1 VTLLASPPLEKPD
14 FSDVMSGVLAGRHLD
29 SVAMFDAVGA
39 LIDGRWTPAQGGGF
53 LAALAGKGEATCEL
67 VGAARAL
74 RRRARAVAHGL
85 PVVIDVCGTGGDRS
99 GTINVSTC
107 AAFVVAACGV
117 PVAKHGNRAAS
128 SRCGSA
134 DVLEFLDVPI
144 DATPEQACASLRR
157 DNFAFLFA
165 QSYHPAMKSVANLRR
180 ELGVRTIF
188 NVVGPLANPASA
200 NRQVIGVA
208 RAEHVDIVGEAM
220 RVLGTEAAAVVHS
233 HSGLDEV
240 AGDGPTYVFRFYD
253 GEVSRYEIDP
263 VEFGVRAAN
272 ATLAGGDAAANAGAL
287 VAILEGECSP
297 RADVVALNAGLALE
311 VAGRVENLRDGFEL
325 ARSALRSGAA
335 RNVLERARV
344 PHSA

>member
-1 VTLLASPPLEKPD
+1 VTLLASPPTASPA
-14 FSDVMSGVLAGRHLD
+14 FSDVMSGLLAGRHLD
-29 SVAMFDAVGA
+29 SVAMSDAVGA

-74 RRRARAVAHGL
+74 RRRARVVAHEL

-107 AAFVVAACGV
+107 AAFVVAACGI

-134 DVLEFLDVPI
+134 DVLEFLNVPI
-144 DATPEQACASLRR
+144 DASPEQASASLGR

-208 RAEHVDIVGEAM
+208 RAEHVDIVGEAL
-220 RVLGTEAAAVVHS
+220 RALGTEAAAVVHA
-233 HSGLDEV
+233 HSGLDEI
-240 AGDGPTYVFRFYD
+240 AGDGLTSVFRFHD
-253 GEVSRYEIDP
+253 GAVSRYDIDP
-263 VEFGVRAAN
+263 AAFGIRAAN
-272 ATLAGGDAAANAGAL
+272 SMLAGGDAAANAAAL
-287 VAILEGECSP
+287 LAILEGERSP

-311 VAGRVENLRDGFEL
+311 VAQRVDNLRDGFEL
-325 ARSALRSGAA
+325 ARSVLRSGAA
-335 RNVLERARV
+335 RDVLERARG
-344 PHSA
+344 PRSA